1 MEQGLGTTDRELVEG
16 KTIEE
21 LRAERGAHR
30 VVNVA
35 EAVDIVKRWGR
46 LGLHPLCGG
55 CPPELA
61 WTYLR
66 RVVDD
71 VMPAGCEESRDLG
84 KVCKTSYAPSL
95 LI

>member
-1 MEQGLGTTDRELVEG
+1 MLADAMSYAEWNKDTKHRTVSLSKG

-21 LRAERGAHR
+21 LRAEQGAHR
-30 VVNVA
+30 VVDIDG
-35 EAVDIVKRWGR
+35 AVELVKKWGR
-46 LGLHPLCGG
+46 VPLHPLCGG

-71 VMPAGCEESRDLG
+71 VMPRL
-84 KVCKTSYAPSL
+84 KTRP
-95 LI
+95 